1 MPRGS
6 PLRRQATLAPR
17 VPGIDGASPS
27 GRPAAC
33 PHQLGDPVARGGMG
47 AGSLPVS
54 ALRGLPPNI
63 LIPWLGTAMPKISA
77 GACAAV
83 WLVHSVAG
91 ALTRWLRV
99 SRSGGEG
106 TTREGGTFGCNR
118 RERAQTAGQAGLSRT
133 PDRLSLPSAALARQ
147 FLVVCWGL
155 VPTAHFLLVG
165 RVVHRL
171 EDFFTFFGGV
181 FLPWGGE
188 MMICP

>member
-47 AGSLPVS
+47 AGSLPVW

-63 LIPWLGTAMPKISA
+63 LIPWLGTAMPKISS

-83 WLVHSVAG
+83 RLVHSVAG
-91 ALTRWLRV
+91 VLTRWLRV
-99 SRSGGEG
+99 SRFGGEG
-106 TTREGGTFGCNR
+106 TSREGR
-118 RERAQTAGQAGLSRT
+118 HLRVQPSRAGPNGGSGGVLFPDAQSPFTAISCPRQAV
-133 PDRLSLPSAALARQ
+133 
-147 FLVVCWGL
+147 LVVCWGL
-155 VPTAHFLLVG
+155 VPTALFLQVG
-165 RVVHRL
+165 RLSTALRI
-171 EDFFTFFGGV
+171 
-181 FLPWGGE
+181 FLPSSEGFFCLGVVK
-188 MMICP
+188 